1 MEGEG
6 KGEKI
11 GVKTG
16 FIRKILGEKQA
27 ILKRNGENTC

>member
-1 MEGEG
+1 MEEED

-16 FIRKILGEKQA
+16 FARKNLGEK
-27 ILKRNGENTC
+27 

>member
-16 FIRKILGEKQA
+16 FLRKILGK
-27 ILKRNGENTC
+27 K

>member
-16 FIRKILGEKQA
+16 FERKKLGEK
-27 ILKRNGENTC
+27 

>member
-16 FIRKILGEKQA
+16 FIRKILGEK
-27 ILKRNGENTC
+27 

>member
-11 GVKTG
+11 GVRTG
-16 FIRKILGEKQA
+16 FIRKNLGEK
-27 ILKRNGENTC
+27 